1 MKTNGAAPD
10 VGSQADLTSEQWQQR
25 CAELTAERDQ
35 LRQQLAAL
43 RGKYEELRGKYEP
56 VLDSLCHLMGLNEEV
71 DLEAL
76 RAQMGK
82 GPSLREFLDE
92 LEAEYNLKG
101 AS

>member
-1 MKTNGAAPD
+1 MNPNSAAAD
-10 VGSQADLTSEQWQQR
+10 VKMQTEAGIEHWQQC

-35 LRQQLAAL
+35 LRQELAAL
-43 RGKYEELRGKYEP
+43 WEKYEP
-56 VLDSLCHLMGLNEEV
+56 VLDSLCILMGMDGEV
-71 DLEAL
+71 DFEAL

-92 LEAEYNLKG
+92 LDKEFNLKG